1 MKYDFEKMQ
10 VFDFSNLSLQ
20 ENSKGNCF
28 GCDSCDCDSCN
39 QSDSCDCDCDSRW

>member
-10 VFDFSNLSLQ
+10 VFDFSNIDFQ

-28 GCDSCDCDSCN
+28 ESSPCNCDSCDMCDSC
-39 QSDSCDCDCDSRW
+39 DHGW